1 MAYTETNVK
10 EGIPY
15 NQTDRKKVRQT
26 NLTHLS
32 SIIYPTSV
40 ILPALLLYNT
50 YCRLLQFSQYRSLV
64 QV

>member
-1 MAYTETNVK
+1 MVDTETNIK
-10 EGIPY
+10 EGDI
-15 NQTDRKKVRQT
+15 KKVRQT

-50 YCRLLQFSQYRSLV
+50 YCRLLQFSQCRSLV